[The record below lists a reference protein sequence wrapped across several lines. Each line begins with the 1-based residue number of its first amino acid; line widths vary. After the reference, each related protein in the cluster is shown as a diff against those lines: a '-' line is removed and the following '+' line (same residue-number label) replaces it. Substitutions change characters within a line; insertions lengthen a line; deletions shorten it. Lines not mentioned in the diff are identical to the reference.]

1 VNHKITSLIS
11 GLIVVLLSVSALAV
25 AASSDDEIRERLRP
39 AGTVCVIGDACAGAV
54 GTVGAAGAAVA
65 SGPGGPR
72 NAETIYNAFCM
83 VCHATGIS
91 ESPILGNAEQWAP
104 RVAKGVDVL
113 YTNSINGINV
123 MPARGTC
130 IDCSDDEM
138 RAVVDF
144 MLGALQ

>member
-1 VNHKITSLIS
+1 MNHRITSLFS
-11 GLIVVLLSVSALAV
+11 VLIVVLLSVSALAG
-25 AASSDDEIRERLRP
+25 AATMDDEIRERLRP
-39 AGTVCVIGDACAGAV
+39 AGTVCVIGDACA
-54 GTVGAAGAAVA
+54 AGAAVA

-72 NAETIYNAFCM
+72 NGETIYNASC
-83 VCHATGIS
+83 VACHATGVS

-123 MPARGTC
+123 MPPRGTC
-130 IDCSDDEM
+130 VDCSDDEM

-144 MLGALQ
+144 MLDALE